1 MLPMHASADGPIKV
15 SPDGQSVIMPVSV
28 FRARETDLLKQEEL
42 IEVLKRQIT
51 EERTLMKDLREKMY
65 SLEVAIE
72 SERKAAAAIMKA
84 IEWQVVSERWK
95 AGSIGFFLGGI
106 AGYAIR

>member
-1 MLPMHASADGPIKV
+1 MLPTSASAEGPIKV
-15 SPDGQSVIMPVSV
+15 TPDGQSVMMPVSV

-72 SERKAAAAIMKA
+72 SERKAAAATMKA

-95 AGSIGFFLGGI
+95 AGSLGFFLGGL